1 MLKFD
6 HVTDYTSIEATQSLV
21 LDDATLDIPSGRYAL
36 LVDRHD
42 IRRIAVNL
50 LCGAR
55 LPKHGAIYRDGH
67 CSWPIGRM
75 SLFRNTLTGRDV
87 LTLICRI
94 HGLPL
99 DATEEWAIESV
110 GYPDLME
117 ERIKDWPPQQRSD
130 FSFAL
135 GLLPSFHTYVFD
147 RQLPL
152 ANQPFGAMWWEL
164 FEKRVGERLAIISS
178 VNRIQLL
185 SCCNR
190 ALIFAERE
198 ILIDDDLERAVTRY
212 PPENAIRPGAN
223 DEDSPEDEF

>member
-1 MLKFD
+1 MLKFE
-6 HVTDYTSIEATQSLV
+6 HVTDYTSIDTINSLV
-21 LDDATLDIPSGRYAL
+21 LDNVTLEVPPGRYAL
-36 LVDRHD
+36 LVDRMD
-42 IRRIAVNL
+42 VRRIAVNL

-55 LPKHGAIYRDGH
+55 LPKYGAILRSGK

-87 LTLICRI
+87 MTLICRI

-99 DATEEWAIESV
+99 DATEDLLTSMV
-110 GYPDLME
+110 GYPDLAD
-117 ERIKDWPPQQRSD
+117 ERISKWPGQQRSD

-135 GLLPSFHTYVFD
+135 GLLPPFETYVFD

-152 ANQPFGAMWWEL
+152 PNQPFGALWWEL
-164 FEKRVGERLAIISS
+164 FERRVGDHLAVISS

-198 ILIDDDLERAVTRY
+198 IWIDDDLERAVGRY
-212 PPENAIRPGAN
+212 PPENAVRPGAA
-223 DEDSPEDEF
+223 DEDSPEDEP

>member
-1 MLKFD
+1 VLRFE
-6 HVTDYTSIEATQSLV
+6 HVTDYTSINAIRSLV
-21 LDDATLDIPSGRYAL
+21 LDDATLDVPPGRYAL

-42 IRRIAVNL
+42 VRRIAVNL

-55 LPKHGAIYRDGH
+55 RPKHGDILRLGK

-75 SLFRNTLTGRDV
+75 SLFRNSLTGRDV

-99 DATEEWAIESV
+99 DASESFVTGIV
-110 GYPDLME
+110 GYPDLANQ
-117 ERIKDWPPQQRSD
+117 RISEWPPQQRSD

-135 GLLPSFHTYVFD
+135 GLLPAFDIYVFD

-152 ANQPFGAMWWEL
+152 ANQPFGALWWEL
-164 FEKRVGERLAIISS
+164 FERRVGDRLAIISS

-198 ILIDDDLERAVTRY
+198 IWIDDDLERAVTRY
-212 PPENAIRPGAN
+212 PPENAVRPGAD
-223 DEDSPEDEF
+223 DEDSPEDEP